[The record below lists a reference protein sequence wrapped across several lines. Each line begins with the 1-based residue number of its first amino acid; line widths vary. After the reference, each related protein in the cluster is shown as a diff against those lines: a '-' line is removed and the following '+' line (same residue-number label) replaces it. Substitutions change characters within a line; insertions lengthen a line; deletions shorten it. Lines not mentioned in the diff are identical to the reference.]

1 MAHLGFEEKLLL
13 WFRNSG
19 QWVTVD
25 SEKEQVWQSAYEFI
39 VQHITK
45 IEKCQ
50 RDCASSIS

>member
-1 MAHLGFEEKLLL
+1 MVHLGFEEKLLL

-19 QWVTVD
+19 HCLTVD

-45 IEKCQ
+45 MGEC
-50 RDCASSIS
+50 